1 MESFP
6 YKALCMFDFKGQ
18 VTMSSFSFLSLFLKK
33 KKKKIQGM
41 RTDVVLAKGGEV
53 VTVNSHG
60 EEGGEKGY
68 DAAWAMCEV
77 NGKEGWL
84 PRRYLTALSRAAC
97 AECRCTFG
105 PQNRARTCHECA
117 RIVCSL
123 CGESF
128 LLKVWHGSLIVS
140 PALSF

>member
-18 VTMSSFSFLSLFLKK
+18 VRFLVVCTVFCWSLSAALKMWQKK
-33 KKKKIQGM
+33 KKTYFFCKGM

-53 VTVNSHG
+53 ITVNSHG

-77 NGKEGWL
+77 GGKEGWL

-97 AECRCTFG
+97 ADCRCTFG
-105 PQNRARTCHECA
+105 PQNRARTCHECS
-117 RIVCSL
+117 RTVCSM

-128 LLKVWHGSLIVS
+128 LLKV
-140 PALSF
+140 